1 MFNGSNGGRQLG
13 GGDPSLLPSTVAHQ
27 CGIGQCVGVM
37 FVTPTTNTTNT
48 LSLLI
53 LCNCNTSMQSIMHM
67 ILINYL
73 IITE

>member
-1 MFNGSNGGRQLG
+1 MFNGTNGGQQLG
-13 GGDPSLLPSTVAHQ
+13 GGDPGLLPLTVAHQ

-53 LCNCNTSMQSIMHM
+53 LCNTSMQSIMHM